1 MSSFMSELQKQCQ
14 TTWHAQVA
22 APLLQF
28 VTTGDAKPLGALKK
42 AKPDP
47 WTFYWLNDAWA
58 KMSSPSA
65 LTEEER
71 RALFAA
77 GMLDLSDDVA
87 MHWLNGY
94 LARPSAETEAA
105 VTAFVEGIGGGSQ
118 GRVAAAKAIIARLG
132 EWLTSADGK
141 PSPAGRFLLSL
152 SDNELASAGDKA
164 VLVEQGLAFLLR
176 HAPDRVPAV
185 AASFIREG
193 SKDYRNLSSSCCR
206 LLMSSDRERYEPVVA
221 AAVEKE
227 KKLGPQAR
235 ALDVLA
241 EYFPDK
247 YRDQLREINLKII
260 GGKLWGMSFYDAE
273 FSAQSL
279 LTTYGIPFLPQMEGF
294 FKKAENGYLVV
305 QVLDWGV
312 GKFGSEMA
320 PAAVLAA
327 EHPLHDTQRAALAHL
342 MSWPQLNNNA
352 VIRKCLVAGL
362 AAKESGEVVKFIGL
376 VARWK
381 PDEFGEPLWKLFEH
395 KSKPVRS
402 AAARSLAKLGKPAVE
417 RAIELL
423 AASKAVA
430 RSAAVTLLSASE
442 SSAAMKALETRLD
455 DETDEEVRDQMLLA
469 LEQSWEKQGRKITRA
484 EIDRRIERT
493 ADKLKAPV
501 AKWVNEKKLPELHFA
516 GKKAEKL
523 SPQAVRYLLYRQSRA
538 KEMRADVEA
547 KPLYALIDRKSSG
560 DFALPLLQQFLG
572 SPQAAEDRWALA
584 VAGLLGDD
592 RSVNVLMQQIRKWVD
607 SNRGKLAEYAAQAL
621 ALLGTDVALTA
632 VDSLSIRYR
641 SKQKNIGKAAG
652 EAFAEAAERLG
663 MTPDELGDRV
673 VPWLGFEP
681 SGVRLIEEGDKKI
694 EARISLDHKL
704 EFRDLAKGKKIGT
717 LPAGIPAEIKTEFKD
732 LAATIREVVKGQLVR
747 IENLMV
753 RQYRWPIGRWR
764 ELYLAHPLLLPFA
777 CRMIWGVYDE
787 QGKLV
792 QAFRALEDRTLTDEQ
807 DSTVELPKSG
817 QIGLVHPLD
826 LTAEQRQAWATHL
839 ADYNIRS
846 PILQIERPVI
856 RPQTEEQPLKMSGK
870 YKGTDL
876 NGMTFKGRAERLGWQ
891 RGAVVDAGSIS
902 SYRKSFAGAGAD
914 AVIEVDGM
922 YIGMGME
929 DTVKLGRFYF
939 IKSGSVTFGSY
950 TYDEPGDEK
959 DARLIAF
966 GDAPPIVYS
975 ETLGDLARIAGTK
988 EEAAE

>member
-1 MSSFMSELQKQCQ
+1 MSSFLAELQKQSQ
-14 TTWHAQVA
+14 VTWHKQA
-22 APLLQF
+22 AVPLVQY
-28 VTTGDAKPLGALKK
+28 VKTGDDKHLVTIKK

-47 WTFYWLNDAWA
+47 WTFYWLNDAWS
-58 KMSSPSA
+58 KLSPPSK
-65 LTEEER
+65 LTAEER

-77 GMLDLSDDVA
+77 GQLDLTDEVA
-87 MHWLNGY
+87 MQWLSGY
-94 LARPSAETEAA
+94 LAHPNAETEAVVA
-105 VTAFVEGIGGGSQ
+105 AFVEGIGDGSR
-118 GRVAAAKAIIARLG
+118 GRIAAAKAVISQLG
-132 EWLTSADGK
+132 EWLTAADGK
-141 PSPAGRFLLSL
+141 PSSAGRFLLSL
-152 SDNELASAGDKA
+152 SDKELAAAGDKA
-164 VLVEQGLAFLLR
+164 VLVEKGLKFLLR
-176 HAPDRVPAV
+176 HAPERVPEV
-185 AASFIREG
+185 AESFLRQG
-193 SKDYRNLSSSCCR
+193 SKDYRAVSSACCR
-206 LLMSSDRERYEPVVA
+206 ILLTADARQYESLVA
-221 AAVEKE
+221 IAADKE
-227 KKLGPQAR
+227 KRLGAKAR
-235 ALDVLA
+235 ALEALA
-241 EYFPDK
+241 EHFPDK
-247 YRDQLREINLKII
+247 YRDQLRDANLSII
-260 GGKLWGMSFYDAE
+260 GGRLWDVSFYDAE
-273 FSAQSL
+273 LSARSL

-294 FKKAENGYLVV
+294 FKKAENGRLVSD
-305 QVLDWGV
+305 VLDWGV
-312 GKFGSEMA
+312 GQFGSEMS
-320 PAAVLAA
+320 PAAILAA
-327 EHPLHDTQRAALAHL
+327 EHPWPDTQRAALAHL
-342 MSWPQLNNNA
+342 MNWPQLENDDI
-352 VIRKCLVAGL
+352 IRKRLAQGL
-362 AAKESGEVVKFIGL
+362 AAKEPNDVVKFIGL

-381 PDEFGEPLWKLFEH
+381 PDEFAEPLWQLFEH
-395 KSKPVRS
+395 KSRPVRM
-402 AAARSLAKLGKPAVE
+402 AAARSLAKLGRPAVD
-417 RAIELL
+417 RAIGLL
-423 AASKAVA
+423 TAKKAAT
-430 RSAAVTLLSASE
+430 RSAAVTLLGASE
-442 SSAAMKALETRLD
+442 LPAGVKALEARLD
-455 DETDEEVRDQMLLA
+455 DESDEEVRDQMLLA

-484 EIDRRIERT
+484 EIERRIERT
-493 ADKLKAPV
+493 ADKLKEPV
-501 AKWVNEKKLPELHFA
+501 AKWISEKKLPELHFA
-516 GKKAEKL
+516 GKKGEKL

-547 KPLYALIDRKSSG
+547 KPLYALIDRKTSG
-560 DFALPLLQQFLG
+560 DFALVLLQQFLA
-572 SPQAAEDRWALA
+572 SPQVAEDRWALA

-592 RSVNVLMQQIRKWVD
+592 RCVNVLMQQIRKWVD

-681 SGVRLIEEGDKKI
+681 SGVRLIEQGDKKV

-717 LPAGIPAEIKTEFKD
+717 LPAGVPAEIKTEFKD

-753 RQYRWPIGRWR
+753 RQYRWPIDRWR

-787 QGKLV
+787 FGKLV

-807 DSTVELPKSG
+807 DSTFELPKSG

-826 LTAEQRQAWATHL
+826 LTPEQRQAWGIHL

-914 AVIEVDGM
+914 AVLEVDGM
-922 YIGMGME
+922 FIGMGME

-975 ETLGDLARIAGTK
+975 ETLGDLGRIAGTK
-988 EEAAE
+988 EETAE